1 MVSTRGTIVG
11 CLLGRVRSRHA
22 GINDSDL
29 AASAYPDLI
38 IVATAEVAGLTVLH
52 LDKNFATIAEVTGQP
67 VERLNP

>member
-1 MVSTRGTIVG
+1 
-11 CLLGRVRSRHA
+11 
-22 GINDSDL
+22 L